1 LLPKN
6 IKDIEKNAIIN
17 FVIISIVIES
27 ISVINKLLYKT
38 GNIPNEEAVNK

>member
-1 LLPKN
+1 LPKN
-6 IKDIEKNAIIN
+6 IKDIVNNVIIN

-38 GNIPNEEAVNK
+38 GNIPNEDAAIM